1 MNTHVRLVHTTDTTT
16 IVAVDGPTHGG
27 ACHVYEVRS
36 KSTVEGFDVLAT
48 VTFQQGPIKEHG
60 VNGVQHVDLLAIVRD
75 RLDYFQ
81 AGPFKSPGNEV
92 TAGFVSA
99 AMASED
105 TRTRRRIIAGT
116 EGTSKA

>member
-1 MNTHVRLVHTTDTTT
+1 MQAHVRLVHTTDTTT
-16 IVAVDGPTHGG
+16 VVAADGPTHGN
-27 ACHVYEVRS
+27 ACHVYEVRT
-36 KSTVEGFDVLAT
+36 KSTSEGFDVLAT
-48 VTFQQGPIKEHG
+48 ITFQQGPIKEHG
-60 VNGVQHVDLLAIVRD
+60 VNGVQHVDLLAIIRD
-75 RLDYFQ
+75 RLDFFQ

-105 TRTRRRIIAGT
+105 NRTRRRVIAGT